1 MMTNNKNSSPIKLG
15 LDANIIIYLSR
26 IDKNANDLDRKVV
39 EALENGALHAEDYQT
54 TNFRDLPPLLRQ
66 EYVGELT
73 TGNDG
78 KDHYG
83 YLEELYELLGYIKAG
98 VIQPI
103 MGPTVSYE
111 LKGQA
116 NTSEFINKYVTE
128 IVVDKDDT
136 EFWRRRK
143 ELATRYAKAGA
154 IDLEPNAV
162 NLTEDITADACLTA
176 EFSLFGVNFVTA
188 NLRHL
193 VHKYSGDFK
202 RRDRIMAVNHAYGL
216 NYTISHADKTKYAP
230 TSFPVANYL
239 TRLRIYKKRGANP
252 VLYFNDINLD
262 QNNNYMRRYK

>member
-1 MMTNNKNSSPIKLG
+1 MASNKIVSPIKLG
-15 LDANIIIYLSR
+15 LDANIVIYLAR
-26 IDKNANDLDRKVV
+26 IDGSSNELDKKVLS
-39 EALENGALHAEDYQT
+39 ALENGTLNVEDYQT

-73 TGNDG
+73 VGQDG

-103 MGPTVSYE
+103 IGPTVSYE
-111 LKGQA
+111 LKGHF
-116 NTSEFINKYVTE
+116 NTDEFIDKYVTE
-128 IVVDKDDT
+128 VVVDKGDT

-143 ELATRYAKAGA
+143 ELANKYAEANA
-154 IDLEPNAV
+154 IDMEPNAV
-162 NLTEDITADACLTA
+162 DLKEEITADACLTA
-176 EFSLFGVNFVTA
+176 EYSLFGVNFVTA

-193 VHKYSGDFK
+193 VHKHTGDFK
-202 RRDRIMAVNHAYGL
+202 RRDRICAVNQEYGL
-216 NYTISHADKTKYAP
+216 CYTISHVDKSKYSP